1 MSDPLAL
8 DLVPSRVL
16 LTPDEAARAL
26 ALSARTLR
34 RRTDA
39 GDIPGAVK
47 IGRSIRYRLADL
59 HAFVNGLPAPHGAN
73 TVPR

>member
-1 MSDPLAL
+1 MSDPLAH
-8 DLVPSRVL
+8 DLLPSRVL
-16 LTPDEAARAL
+16 LRPEDAARAL
-26 ALSARTLR
+26 ALSTRTLK

-47 IGRSIRYRLADL
+47 IGRSVRYRLADL
-59 HAFVNGLPAPHGAN
+59 HAFANGLPAPPSAN